1 MYVALSSQ
9 QNQELFPELVGKEER
24 RENGF
29 CFSVGFTP
37 LFPSSLA
44 SSKLLIVPAF

>member
-9 QNQELFPELVGKEER
+9 QNQELFPELMGKEER
-24 RENGF
+24 KENGF

-37 LFPSSLA
+37 LFSSYFA
-44 SSKLLIVPAF
+44 SSKLLIVLAF